1 MELKTRLFGD
11 IEIEETG
18 IITFEEGIPGF
29 DDVKKYVL
37 LGDPEVSIEWLQ
49 GIEED
54 VTIPIIDPFE
64 IKLDYEFEIPEN
76 IEQLLDIKNPD
87 DVIVRTV
94 LVIPENIKEIRTNLQ
109 GPIVINKSAKKGK
122 QLILNEEYPIKY
134 FLHDTKEGV
143 K

>member
-64 IKLDYEFEIPEN
+64 VKVDYEFEIPEN

-122 QLILNEEYPIKY
+122 QLLLNEEYPIRY

>member
-18 IITFEEGIPGF
+18 IITFEDGIPGF
-29 DDVKKYVL
+29 DDIKKYVL

>member
-64 IKLDYEFEIPEN
+64 VKVDYEFEIPEN
-76 IEQLLDIKNPD
+76 VEQLLDIKNPD

-122 QLILNEEYPIKY
+122 QLLLNEEYPIRY

>member
-18 IITFEEGIPGF
+18 IITFEDGIPGF